1 MSRDEAYLLD
11 MLIAA
16 RRAHEV
22 VQDITYDQFKA
33 DWKQSSAVIHQL
45 TILGEAVKR
54 LSSEFREQHQEFPW
68 KAIAGQRDILIHQYN
83 EVDLHQV
90 WIIATKEL
98 PPLIE
103 FLETAA
109 PSK

>member
-16 RRAHEV
+16 RRANEV
-22 VQDITYDQFKA
+22 VKELTYDRFKT

-45 TILGEAVKR
+45 TILG
-54 LSSEFREQHQEFPW
+54 
-68 KAIAGQRDILIHQYN
+68 

-103 FLETAA
+103 FLETVT
-109 PSK
+109 PSN